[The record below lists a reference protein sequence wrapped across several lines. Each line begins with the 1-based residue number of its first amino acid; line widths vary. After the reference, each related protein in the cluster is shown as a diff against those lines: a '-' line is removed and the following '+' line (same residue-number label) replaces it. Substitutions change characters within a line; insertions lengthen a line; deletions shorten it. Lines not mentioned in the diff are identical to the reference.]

1 MIQVHFDYNN
11 LKLLLKEKALNSHI
25 QTIKERNKPD
35 EVQTIILY
43 NDIRLKFTTLPQ
55 DGDVDVLI
63 YLYDEKTN
71 VCLGRFYNVENQIKE
86 LDEVLHEFYR
96 GFHRCSTCNRI
107 HRFNPHRVLME
118 EEHCDTCYDKI
129 EAGLKTIA
137 SK

>member
-63 YLYDEKTN
+63 YVLEDSIMLK
-71 VCLGRFYNVENQIKE
+71 IK
-86 LDEVLHEFYR
+86 
-96 GFHRCSTCNRI
+96 
-107 HRFNPHRVLME
+107 
-118 EEHCDTCYDKI
+118 
-129 EAGLKTIA
+129 
-137 SK
+137 